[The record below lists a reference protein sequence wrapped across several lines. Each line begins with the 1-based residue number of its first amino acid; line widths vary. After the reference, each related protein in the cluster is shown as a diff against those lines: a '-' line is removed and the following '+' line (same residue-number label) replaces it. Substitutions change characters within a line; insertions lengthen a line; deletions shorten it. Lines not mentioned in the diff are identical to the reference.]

1 MQKDVMASVS
11 GVRGVVG
18 KSLTPEL
25 LAKYSSAFGNLCKSG
40 KQNAHPKV
48 VLGRDSR
55 TSGEM
60 CRVAVLSGLLATG
73 CEVIDLGICPT
84 PTLQIAVEGL
94 VSDGGIIITA
104 SHNPIQWNG
113 LKFIGSNGTFL
124 GEREA
129 KKLFDL
135 VKNDKITYQ
144 PWSGLGKV
152 KSDHS
157 WIQKHIQK
165 ILKLKYIDV
174 KKIKRKKM
182 KVVLDCCNGAGGT
195 ASPGLLRTL
204 GCQVIELNCNPDG
217 NFAHNPEPLPENL
230 VSLCRAV
237 KKNKADVGFANDPD
251 VDRLAMVSDL
261 GIPLGEEATLALAT
275 KFILSKKPN
284 SKVVTN
290 ISTSRMIDDI
300 AQKHGSKVYRTK
312 VGEAHVVRELRAV
325 KGIIGGEGNGGVILP
340 ELHYGRDALVGMALI
355 LEYLAES
362 EKPIFDLAAD
372 LPKYFMIKKK
382 GRLTKYFERNLAKLK
397 RKYMKSRK
405 KFGIPNGFSGEKIN
419 LIDGVRIDFE
429 DSWIHIRKSNTEP
442 IFRIIAEAKSEK
454 KAKELV
460 AESLKIL
467 GAN

>member
-1 MQKDVMASVS
+1 MASVS

-18 KSLTPEL
+18 KSLTPQL

-40 KQNAHPKV
+40 EQNARPQV

-55 TSGEM
+55 ISGEM

-94 VSDGGIIITA
+94 AADGGIIITA

-129 KKLFDL
+129 EKLFDL
-135 VKNDKITYQ
+135 VKNNKIIYQ

-152 KSDHS
+152 KSDLKTQKSCHS

-174 KKIKRKKM
+174 KKIKGRKL

-195 ASPGLLRTL
+195 ASPGLLRAL

-261 GIPLGEEATLALAT
+261 GIPLGEEATLALAA
-275 KFILSKKPN
+275 KFILSKKPK

-312 VGEAHVVRELRAV
+312 VGEAHVVRGLKAE

-340 ELHYGRDALVGMALI
+340 ELHYGRDALVGMTLI

-362 EKPIFDLAAD
+362 KKTITDLAVD
-372 LPKYFMIKKK
+372 LPRYFMIKKK
-382 GRLTKYFERNLAKLK
+382 GKLTKDFEKNLAKLK
-397 RKYMKSRK
+397 RKYATK
-405 KFGIPNGFSGEKIN
+405 KID
-419 LIDGVRIDFE
+419 LTDGVRIDFE

-460 AESLKIL
+460 AEALEIL
-467 GAN
+467 G